1 VNQGDGEAAIII
13 GAHFPPAMKILV
25 IKRDKIGDLLL
36 TTPLLALLKA
46 GLPRAETHLLAN
58 DYNAWV
64 VAGNPHVD
72 RVWVYRRVR
81 NAGRVSVGAAWEW
94 LWQGRALRHERY
106 DWVIVANG
114 DESPRAI
121 RRGLSVRGARTVAR
135 CADAS
140 RYPGLTDPVPPDAA
154 SHEIERLLSLL
165 APLGV
170 PLPEKGNAPNPVYVL
185 PAASSSFASG
195 WIAERGLAPEKYV
208 VLGLGA
214 RRPKK
219 QPSTAQVLEWSA
231 HLNQRWGLDTIFMW
245 TPGRSDD
252 PLYPGDDDVAQPV
265 LNAVSAGR
273 APQIHPFRG
282 PIAEALGLIW
292 SARASIFPDS
302 GLMHFAA
309 ASPGGVLG
317 LFAEADVSPAP
328 AQWAPRGLKADY
340 LEAEKSVSELPM
352 SLVQER
358 LAKLLA

>member
-1 VNQGDGEAAIII
+1 
-13 GAHFPPAMKILV
+13 MKVLV

-36 TTPLLALLKA
+36 TTPLLARLKA

-81 NAGRVSVGAAWEW
+81 HAGRVSLSAAWQW
-94 LWQGRALRHERY
+94 LRQRRALRRERF

-140 RYPGLTDPVPPDAA
+140 RYPGLTDPLPPDAS
-154 SHEIERLLSLL
+154 SHEIERLLALL
-165 APLGV
+165 SPLGI
-170 PLPEKGNAPNPVYVL
+170 PLPSGKVFPAYKL
-185 PAASSSFASG
+185 PAESSAFAQR
-195 WIAERGLAPEKYV
+195 WLAERGLAPGKYV

-219 QPSTAQVLEWSA
+219 QPSTAQVLAWSA
-231 HLNQRWGLDTIFMW
+231 HLKERWGLATVFMW
-245 TPGRSDD
+245 TPGKSGD

-265 LNAVSAGR
+265 LEVR
-273 APQIHPFRG
+273 AAQIHPFRG
-282 PIAEALGLIW
+282 PIPEALGLIW
-292 SARASIFPDS
+292 SARTSIFPDS
-302 GLMHFAA
+302 GLMQFAA

-328 AQWAPRGLKADY
+328 AQWAPRGPRADY
-340 LEAEKSVSELPM
+340 VEAKMSVSELPEA
-352 SLVQER
+352 LVYER
-358 LAKLLA
+358 LARLLA